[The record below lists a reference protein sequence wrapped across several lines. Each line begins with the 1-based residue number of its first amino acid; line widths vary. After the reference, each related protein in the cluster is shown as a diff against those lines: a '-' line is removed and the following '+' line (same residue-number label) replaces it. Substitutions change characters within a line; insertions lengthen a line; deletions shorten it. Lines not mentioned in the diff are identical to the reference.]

1 MRARHPPPQDPQPR
15 HRVSRKA
22 NPLRRRSDQLEAWIS
37 RLLLLILLLGLP
49 AATLG
54 TGLATY
60 RSAMGTV
67 RTQSAERQEVDAQ
80 VVSAGRT
87 VAATQEQRAQV
98 RWTGD
103 EGTTR
108 TDNAR
113 VKPHTPEGATVR
125 LWVTRGGAVTGPP
138 MTENQAVTTSW
149 FTGGA
154 AAAGFAA
161 IIYVT
166 RVGVRHELARKRYAQ
181 WDAEWERVEPL
192 WADRFRR

>member
-1 MRARHPPPQDPQPR
+1 MSARHPPPREPRPR
-15 HRVSRKA
+15 HHVPKKS
-22 NPLRRRSDQLEAWIS
+22 NPLRRRSDHLEAWIS

-67 RTQSAERQEVDAQ
+67 RTQSAERHEVDAR
-80 VVSAGRT
+80 VVSAVRT
-87 VAATQEQRAQV
+87 VTATEEQRAQV
-98 RWTGD
+98 RWIDD

-108 TDNAR
+108 TDNAL
-113 VKPHTPEGATVR
+113 VKPHTPNGATVR
-125 LWVTRGGAVTGPP
+125 VWVTRDGAVTGPP
-138 MTENQAVTTSW
+138 MTENQAMTTSW

-154 AAAGFAA
+154 AATGFVAM
-161 IIYVT
+161 IYVT
-166 RVGVRHELARKRYAQ
+166 RVGVRHKLDRERYAL

-192 WADRFRR
+192 WAGRFRR